1 MRLKQ
6 AITLA
11 GRRLWFFLA
20 IFGPGLITASADN
33 DAPGIATYSMAGST
47 YGYGFLWLLLV
58 VTFGERGLEIASDG
72 SRDAACVRMSRADW
86 LDVIS
91 GRVAIMSVVLA
102 GRCPYPKDQRLPI
115 SKASVVLQSVV
126 TMREAGTQ

>member
-1 MRLKQ
+1 MPEILGPFFEGISEYWSKNHRAIVMGRLRP
-6 AITLA
+6 LL
-11 GRRLWFFLA
+11 GRSVRFEVD
-20 IFGPGLITASADN
+20 GGES
-33 DAPGIATYSMAGST
+33 
-47 YGYGFLWLLLV
+47 LV

>member
-1 MRLKQ
+1 MPEILGPFFEGISEYWSKNHRAIVMGRLRP
-6 AITLA
+6 LL
-11 GRRLWFFLA
+11 GRSVRFEVD
-20 IFGPGLITASADN
+20 GGES
-33 DAPGIATYSMAGST
+33 
-47 YGYGFLWLLLV
+47 LV

-126 TMREAGTQ
+126 TMWEAGTQ